1 MFSPNI
7 LANQVFLIYFLASN
21 SAVEVLEST
30 GNIFLLKFG
39 KVSFCNSYYLTSKM
53 LNDSF
58 IRCIIN

>member
-7 LANQVFLIYFLASN
+7 LANQVFLIYFLDSN

-39 KVSFCNSYYLTSKM
+39 KVSFFNSCYLTSKM